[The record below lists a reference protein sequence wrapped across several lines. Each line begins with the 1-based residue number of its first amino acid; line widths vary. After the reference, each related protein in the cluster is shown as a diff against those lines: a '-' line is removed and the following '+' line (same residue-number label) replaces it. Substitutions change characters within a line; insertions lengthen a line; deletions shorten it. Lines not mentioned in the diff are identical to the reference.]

1 MTPDNHLDELL
12 GAYAVDAV
20 DELDRQRVE
29 AYLTEHPEARAEV
42 WQMRQAAAM
51 LAHTGNPAPEGVWDR
66 IANAL
71 DGRSPQFAAVLQ
83 SPAPTAAPR
92 RRLVAAL
99 SAAAL
104 LIAAVAGVIT
114 AIVLDEGDDP
124 EATQSIEEAYETARE
139 DPDGRL
145 VTLASEDGTLS
156 AEAVVQPDGVG
167 FLSAGTLPE
176 LPASETYQLW
186 GVYSDGD
193 VISLGVVGNRPAIEP
208 FAADGELDALVI
220 TREAAGGVVSS
231 TSGALL
237 VGAVA

>member
-1 MTPDNHLDELL
+1 MMSDDHRDELL
-12 GAYAVDAV
+12 GAYALDAV
-20 DELDRQRVE
+20 DDLDRQRVE
-29 AYLTEHPEARAEV
+29 AYLAEHPEARTEV
-42 WQMRQAAAM
+42 WQMRQAASM
-51 LAHTGNPAPEGVWDR
+51 LAHAGTPAPEGVWDR
-66 IANAL
+66 IADTL
-71 DGRSPQFAAVLQ
+71 DGRSPRFDGPLPSPKPAAV
-83 SPAPTAAPR
+83 PR
-92 RRLVAAL
+92 RSFAGAL
-99 SAAAL
+99 AAAAV
-104 LIAAVAGVIT
+104 LIAAVAGVGT
-114 AIVLDEGDDP
+114 AFILDDEP
-124 EATQSIEEAYETARE
+124 EDTQSVEEAYETARD

-145 VTLASEDGTLS
+145 VNLASEDGTLS
-156 AEAVVQPDGVG
+156 AEAVLQPDGVG

-237 VGAVA
+237 VGEVA